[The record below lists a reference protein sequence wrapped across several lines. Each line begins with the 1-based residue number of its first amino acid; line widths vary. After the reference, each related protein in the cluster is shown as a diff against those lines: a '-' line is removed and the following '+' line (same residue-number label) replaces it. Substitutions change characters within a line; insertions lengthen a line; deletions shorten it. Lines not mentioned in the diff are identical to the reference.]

1 MMSPEESENLVPKMS
16 HAVTITRT
24 TTTSSA
30 TAIIL
35 NTGILKT
42 PSGILKF
49 FETVIGAI
57 CLGLIAYYS
66 VYNKIFTG
74 DPEHTL
80 FFIVTFAFLVT
91 TFLMLLSSLLSLMA
105 ATILPKTLFEF
116 LYHIFAFIFYISAS
130 LALLTTLTNKYYRGH
145 YYEGKMAAAVLGIVN
160 AVLYLL
166 SSFFSFRTYRIG

>member
-1 MMSPEESENLVPKMS
+1 MS
-16 HAVTITRT
+16 HSVTVTRT
-24 TTTSSA
+24 TTTTSA

-42 PSGILKF
+42 PSGLLKL
-49 FETVIGAI
+49 FETIIGAV

-66 VYNKIFTG
+66 VHNKIFSG

-91 TFLMLLSSLLSLMA
+91 TFLLLISALLSLMA
-105 ATILPKTLFEF
+105 ASILSKTLFEF

-130 LALLTTLTNKYYRGH
+130 LALLITVSNANKHYRTR
-145 YYEGKMAAAVLGIVN
+145 YYEGKMAAAVLGLVN
-160 AVLYLL
+160 SVLYLL
-166 SSFFSFRTYRIG
+166 SAFFSFRTYRFG